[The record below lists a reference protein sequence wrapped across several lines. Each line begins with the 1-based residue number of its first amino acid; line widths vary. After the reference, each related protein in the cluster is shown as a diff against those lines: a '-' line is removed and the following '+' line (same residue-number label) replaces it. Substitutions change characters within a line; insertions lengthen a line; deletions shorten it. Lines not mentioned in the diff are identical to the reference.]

1 MIFDRVIYGEV
12 TVLNI
17 STALLIFLGALLISK
32 LLALNLRRS
41 LRDRIAREHLELI
54 VKLFTYAIIVISIIL
69 VLPLIGVEP
78 SGLMVAGGIVAL
90 AIGFAS
96 QSIIGNL
103 VSGLFL
109 IMERP
114 VKIGDIVEIAGI
126 TGFVEDIRIISTTL
140 RTFDGLYVRMP
151 NETVFTSRITNFV
164 FHQVR
169 RFDCVVGISYSDD
182 AQKAIKIIR
191 ETISNHPLVLVNP
204 PAQVFVDRLG
214 ENSVNIMVMVWVP
227 TGEWFTVRME
237 LLMQIKNALEGA
249 GIEIPLPQRVLWF
262 GDNQGTGRGKDAGN
276 AGNAGNAGYAGN

>member
-1 MIFDRVIYGEV
+1 MIFERVVYGEV
-12 TVLNI
+12 TVLDI
-17 STALLIFLGALLISK
+17 SMALLIFLGALLISK
-32 LLALNLRRS
+32 LLALNIRRS

-54 VKLFTYAIIVISIIL
+54 VKLLTYAAIVIAIIL

-90 AIGFAS
+90 AVAFAS

-103 VSGLFL
+103 VSGIFL

-114 VKIGDIVEIAGI
+114 VKIGDIVEIDGI

-140 RTFDGLYVRMP
+140 RTFDGLYVRIP

-164 FHQVR
+164 SHQVR
-169 RFDCVVGISYSDD
+169 RFDRVVGIRYSDD
-182 AQKAIKIIR
+182 AQQAINIIG
-191 ETISNHPLVLVNP
+191 ETINKYPLALVNP

-214 ENSVNIMVMVWVP
+214 ENSVNIMVMVWAP

-237 LLMQIKNALEGA
+237 LLLQIKTALEDA
-249 GIEIPLPQRVLWF
+249 GMEIPLPQRVLWF
-262 GDNQGTGRGKDAGN
+262 GDNHGTGRGKDAGDTRDT
-276 AGNAGNAGYAGN
+276 GNAGN

>member
-17 STALLIFLGALLISK
+17 STALLIFLGALLVSK
-32 LLALNLRRS
+32 LLALNIRRS

-54 VKLFTYAIIVISIIL
+54 VKLFSYAIIVISVIL
-69 VLPLIGVEP
+69 ALPLIGVKL

-90 AIGFAS
+90 AVGFAS

-114 VKIGDIVEIAGI
+114 VKIGDIVEISGI

-164 FHQVR
+164 FYQVR
-169 RFDCVVGISYSDD
+169 RFDCAVGISYNDD
-182 AQKAIKIIR
+182 AQEAIKIIR
-191 ETISNHPLVLVNP
+191 ETIKNHPLVLVNP
-204 PAQVFVDRLG
+204 PALAFVDRLG
-214 ENSVNIMVMVWVP
+214 ESSVNIMVMVWVP
-227 TGEWFTVRME
+227 TGEWFTVRTE
-237 LLMQIKNALEGA
+237 LLLQIKTALEGA
-249 GIEIPLPQRVLWF
+249 GIEIPLPQHVLWF
-262 GDNQGTGRGKDAGN
+262 GDNPGTGRGNDAGN
-276 AGNAGNAGYAGN
+276 AGNAGN

>member
-1 MIFDRVIYGEV
+1 MIFDRVVYGEV

-17 STALLIFLGALLISK
+17 GTALLIFLGALLISK
-32 LLALNLRRS
+32 LLALNIRRS

-54 VKLFTYAIIVISIIL
+54 VKLLTYAVIVIAIIL

-103 VSGLFL
+103 VSGIFL

-114 VKIGDIVEIAGI
+114 VKIGDIVEISGT

-151 NETVFTSRITNFV
+151 NETVFTSRITNFMS
-164 FHQVR
+164 HQVR
-169 RFDCVVGISYSDD
+169 RFDCAVGIHYGDD
-182 AQKAIKIIR
+182 AQQAIRIIHKAIN
-191 ETISNHPLVLVNP
+191 NHPLVLVNP

-214 ENSVNIMVMVWVP
+214 ENSVSIMVMVWVP

-237 LLMQIKNALEGA
+237 LLMQIKTALEDA
-249 GIEIPLPQRVLWF
+249 GLEIPMPQRVLWF
-262 GDNQGTGRGKDAGN
+262 GDNPGIPGKE
-276 AGNAGNAGYAGN
+276 

>member
-1 MIFDRVIYGEV
+1 
-12 TVLNI
+12 
-17 STALLIFLGALLISK
+17 
-32 LLALNLRRS
+32 
-41 LRDRIAREHLELI
+41 
-54 VKLFTYAIIVISIIL
+54 VISIIL

-90 AIGFAS
+90 AVGFAS

-169 RFDCVVGISYSDD
+169 RFDCVVGIRYSDD
-182 AQKAIKIIR
+182 AQKAVKIIR

-227 TGEWFTVRME
+227 TSEWFTVRME
-237 LLMQIKNALEGA
+237 LLLQIKTALEGA
-249 GIEIPLPQRVLWF
+249 GMEIPLPQRVLWF
-262 GDNQGTGRGKDAGN
+262 GDNQGIGRGKDTGN
-276 AGNAGNAGYAGN
+276 AGNAGNTGN